1 MRHFVFLIKN
11 SQLMKKLNFQAI
23 VLFFLAVF
31 FVLISSFSTNRQNNN
46 DDYFEITK
54 NLKIL
59 ASIYERVNNYYVD
72 QPLPGE
78 LMKNAID
85 AMLKSLDPYTVYIPE
100 SNIEDFRLM
109 TTGQYG
115 GIGASIIKQGDYV
128 VVAEPYE
135 NSPAH
140 LAQIKA
146 GDTILEVDG
155 MSVYGKS
162 IEEISQLLKGSA
174 DSPVAIKTTRF
185 LKIKDVEV
193 IRKKINIPSVPYYKE
208 LKNKVGYIK
217 LNSFTDKASSDVK
230 KAFDELNTRNI
241 EKLILDLR
249 GNGGG
254 LLIQA
259 VDIVNFFIPKDELV
273 VQTKGRMQEINRS
286 YKTRNIPVDLNIPL
300 VVLIDSYSA
309 SASEIVSGCIQDLD
323 RGVIVGENSF
333 GKGLVQQTKDLK
345 FGSKIKLTV
354 AKYYTPSGRC
364 IQKLDYSNK
373 SPLGTADEIADSL
386 IKNYYTKNGR
396 EVKDARGVFPDIKI
410 EPNYFSKLSETLIY
424 NDFIFNYVNQLS
436 VDSFVID
443 SPNEFTLSDKDY
455 EKFKKTL
462 IGKKIEYSNDSEQL
476 LSQLIV
482 ATKQEKYYQTN
493 QEALEQL
500 KEKFKPNLIED
511 LERNKQEIKKMLE
524 IEIVSRTHFQKG
536 RIEASLKGDP
546 YIEEAVSVLLDS
558 TRYQK
563 ILNK

>member
-11 SQLMKKLNFQAI
+11 SQLMNKLNFQAI

-162 IEEISQLLKGSA
+162 IEEISQMLKGSA

-217 LNSFTDKASSDVK
+217 LNSFTEKASSDVK
-230 KAFDELNTRNI
+230 KALDELNTRNI

-273 VQTKGRMQEINRS
+273 VQTKGRMQEINRA
-286 YKTRNIPVDLNIPL
+286 YKTRNNPVDLNIPL

-333 GKGLVQQTKDLK
+333 GKGLVQQTKELK

-373 SPLGTADEIADSL
+373 SSLGTADEIPDSL

-455 EKFKKTL
+455 EKFKNTL

-482 ATKQEKYYQTN
+482 ATKQEKYYQSN

-511 LERNKQEIKKMLE
+511 LERNKQEIKQMLE

>member
-1 MRHFVFLIKN
+1 MN
-11 SQLMKKLNFQAI
+11 KLNFQAI

-162 IEEISQLLKGSA
+162 IEEISQMLKGSA

-217 LNSFTDKASSDVK
+217 LNSFTEKASSDVK
-230 KAFDELNTRNI
+230 KALDELNTRNI

-273 VQTKGRMQEINRS
+273 VQTKGRMQEINRA
-286 YKTRNIPVDLNIPL
+286 YKTRNNPVDLNIPL

-333 GKGLVQQTKDLK
+333 GKGLVQQTKELK

-373 SPLGTADEIADSL
+373 SSLGTADEIPDSL

-455 EKFKKTL
+455 EKFKNTL

-482 ATKQEKYYQTN
+482 ATKQEKYYQSN

-511 LERNKQEIKKMLE
+511 LERNKQEIKQMLE